1 MRKYLN
7 TYKKFFLLQLFGLMP
22 LCFFGQGAFKGK
34 VELKASDFTTTHD
47 SAFYSRKE
55 RLEMI
60 REKDQKVEQ
69 KVVVEINKKRF
80 STLARKWWGLPT
92 EVAQKKIDKGRYER
106 FFPLLG
112 MEELYKQPGKIYRN
126 RNEILNEQNVIVH
139 GTHPSWAAEAFRS
152 YNFKLLTHLSFYA
165 YELNPFTGGYQNF
178 ESVYNFKNSE
188 LIKMAHADSCKV
200 ILTLACHHPEC
211 AEIFFTSEPK
221 VQRNLIDS
229 LKSILNQAQGDGIE
243 INFEELPIE
252 YKDAFEKFVRELSF
266 QLREN
271 NPNTT
276 VALSLP
282 LSDEKNIYDL
292 GFLQNWVDFFIIS
305 GYNFH
310 LKPTGVSKIPLAPL
324 FKNDAAYRGTMLSY
338 EQFSNLDSVLHSPGT
353 IRLIELMHNEDY
365 TNRLRDSLNFYIKKS
380 KIENIEYNP
389 YDLGDVLRVVQLYNL
404 ILDNPF
410 VRQLLKRTAC
420 KVALAKYYEPQKK
433 VHFYLF
439 EPEWDTVPVFE
450 LDLFNGMGGVISN
463 QDSLAEDLI
472 HAFKKYRNKMGKK
485 NQSSLVMGLPNYGSV
500 WSLRDGRGFEGYL
513 SYAQIRNLI
522 RGGQATVTYNK
533 KIQSLIAIVSDSLG
547 PVQEIFFDNSTT
559 LAVKIKRI
567 LDEQMGGISIWA
579 LSYDHGYTEL
589 WNTIENQVASRK
601 MYDEDS
607 GSEKIFKIKKSN
619 KIHYTIAYQLKRYG
633 KLIFSSIF
641 CITLLL
647 TIAFVYSLFDW
658 RVRDIMFYSGAFRIF
673 YLLIF
678 TLFILMLGSWMGLFE
693 NMFASLL
700 VGLILGALLTWLST
714 MILAKSREKLP

>member
-1 MRKYLN
+1 M
-7 TYKKFFLLQLFGLMP
+7 
-22 LCFFGQGAFKGK
+22 
-34 VELKASDFTTTHD
+34 
-47 SAFYSRKE
+47 
-55 RLEMI
+55 
-60 REKDQKVEQ
+60 
-69 KVVVEINKKRF
+69 
-80 STLARKWWGLPT
+80 
-92 EVAQKKIDKGRYER
+92 
-106 FFPLLG
+106 
-112 MEELYKQPGKIYRN
+112 
-126 RNEILNEQNVIVH
+126 
-139 GTHPSWAAEAFRS
+139 
-152 YNFKLLTHLSFYA
+152 
-165 YELNPFTGGYQNF
+165 
-178 ESVYNFKNSE
+178 
-188 LIKMAHADSCKV
+188 
-200 ILTLACHHPEC
+200 
-211 AEIFFTSEPK
+211 
-221 VQRNLIDS
+221 
-229 LKSILNQAQGDGIE
+229 
-243 INFEELPIE
+243 
-252 YKDAFEKFVRELSF
+252 
-266 QLREN
+266 
-271 NPNTT
+271 
-276 VALSLP
+276 
-282 LSDEKNIYDL
+282 
-292 GFLQNWVDFFIIS
+292 
-305 GYNFH
+305 
-310 LKPTGVSKIPLAPL
+310 
-324 FKNDAAYRGTMLSY
+324 
-338 EQFSNLDSVLHSPGT
+338 
-353 IRLIELMHNEDY
+353 
-365 TNRLRDSLNFYIKKS
+365 
-380 KIENIEYNP
+380 
-389 YDLGDVLRVVQLYNL
+389 
-404 ILDNPF
+404 
-410 VRQLLKRTAC
+410 
-420 KVALAKYYEPQKK
+420 AKYYEPQKK

-678 TLFILMLGSWMGLFE
+678 MLFILMLGSWMGLFE